1 MYLHRQSVIAAIIIL
16 CGTIA
21 QATAQGVMVLTN
33 ARIYTVDQNRS
44 WSEAMAIDAG
54 GVIRAVGSKDDI
66 LGRFQ
71 DAVEIDLGGRMIL
84 PGFQDVH
91 LHAVEAGISAGFCDM
106 PQFGNE
112 ADFAAALQDCRPT
125 RQENGWVM
133 GAGVNMSGLLDSVSN
148 PLALI
153 DAAVPDHPAIIIDD
167 IGHGAWANSQALMA
181 AGIDNQTR
189 DPDGGML
196 IRLDG
201 GNLSG
206 VVLESLGQTLLDVA
220 QQPTASGIA
229 LAVDSLAGAMEILA
243 ENGVTAI
250 SDAGGY
256 WPRGHQKVWAIA
268 EKRDLLS
275 TRASNA
281 LYVYPDRPVDEQL
294 AELKSRF
301 DNNPENLVR
310 FNQVKI
316 YVDGILTQA
325 TSALYQPYED
335 RLALGGKDRM
345 GFEYFPRKTLF
356 RYARELSAAGFQLHF
371 HATGDRGVGLAL
383 DAIAQS
389 DPASGPHRIT
399 HLYMIAPHDR
409 PRFARLGVVADFQ
422 IAPSSVDPEY
432 LDYVAEFIG
441 DRANAMLPLRSMIDA
456 GALTTLSSDW
466 DADEI
471 SPLIKLQTVLT
482 RPVEAAPDLATAVE
496 MMTINPARL
505 LKHADRTGSIEPGK
519 YADLVVLDRDIFR
532 IAPEEIAS
540 VKVVATL
547 LQGDPVYDPA
557 GLFAR

>member
-1 MYLHRQSVIAAIIIL
+1 MDLCKQSIVAAIIIL
-16 CGTIA
+16 CGTIV

-44 WSEAMAIDAG
+44 WSEAMAIDSD
-54 GVIRAVGSKDDI
+54 GVISAVGSQADI
-66 LGRFQ
+66 LKQFG
-71 DAVEIDLGGRMIL
+71 DAVKIDLGGRLIL
-84 PGFQDVH
+84 PGFQDAH

-106 PQFGNE
+106 PQFGSE
-112 ADFAAALQDCRPT
+112 ADFSTTLEDCRQT
-125 RQENGWVM
+125 RQENGWIM
-133 GAGVNMSGLLDSVSN
+133 GAGVNMSGLLESVAD

-153 DAAVPDHPAIIIDD
+153 DAAIPDHPAIIIDD
-167 IGHGAWANSQALMA
+167 IGHGAWANSPALAA
-181 AGIDNQTR
+181 AGFDKLTS
-189 DPDGGML
+189 DPGGGML

-201 GNLSG
+201 GDLSG
-206 VVLESLGQTLLDVA
+206 VVLESLSQTLLDIA
-220 QQPTASGIA
+220 QPPTESSIA
-229 LAVDSLAGAMEILA
+229 LAVGSLAAAMDTLA
-243 ENGVTAI
+243 ENGITAV

-256 WPRGHQKVWAIA
+256 WPRGHQKVWGIA
-268 EKRDLLS
+268 EKKNLLS
-275 TRASNA
+275 ARASNA
-281 LYVYPDRPVDEQL
+281 LYVYPDRPADSQI
-294 AELKSRF
+294 AELKRRF
-301 DNNPENLVR
+301 DDDPENLVR

-325 TSALYQPYED
+325 TGALYQPYEEK
-335 RLALGGKDRM
+335 LALGDRDRM

-383 DAIAQS
+383 DAIAQA

-399 HLYMIAPHDR
+399 HLYMIAPRDL
-409 PRFARLGVVADFQ
+409 PRFAELGVVADFQ

-432 LDYVAEFIG
+432 LDYVADFIG
-441 DRANAMLPLRSMIDA
+441 DRANALLPLRSMIET
-456 GALTTLSSDW
+456 GALTILSSDW

-482 RPVEAAPDLATAVE
+482 RRVEAAPDLATAVE

-519 YADLVVLDRDIFR
+519 FADLVVLDRDIFK
-532 IAPEEIAS
+532 IAPKEIAS
-540 VKVVATL
+540 AKVVVTL